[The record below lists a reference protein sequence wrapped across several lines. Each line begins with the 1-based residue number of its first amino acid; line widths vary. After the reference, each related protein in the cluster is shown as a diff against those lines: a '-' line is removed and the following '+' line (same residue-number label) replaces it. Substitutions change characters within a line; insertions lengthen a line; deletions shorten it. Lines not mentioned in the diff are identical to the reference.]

1 MSNTATIPVFNP
13 STEEQ
18 IAEVVDSNQAIVDD
32 AVARARETFE
42 SGYGARPPAAHRANV
57 LFRAHAI
64 IKERTEELAE
74 LEARDNGMN
83 TTAAQTHHHGGQRHP
98 AAITQAGS
106 ARSTASPARSS
117 PMGCSA
123 GTTATT
129 TSHSSSRSASSASI
143 IPWNGP
149 FFVAMLKVAPAL
161 AAGCSA
167 VLKPAEET
175 PLTALKLEEIFREA
189 GLPDGV
195 LNVVTGYGHTTGAA
209 LTAHPDVDKISFTG
223 STEVG
228 KLIVHAAA
236 GNLKRLTLELGGK
249 SPLIIF
255 DDADLEK
262 AIMLGGM
269 GLLAGSGQNCCC
281 TSRIYVQRPVYE
293 QVVEGLVGL
302 AQMIPMGGSEEPD
315 SIIGPLISEK
325 QRQRVHGIVTD
336 GIAGGAE
343 VMTGG
348 DVMDRKGYFYQATIF
363 TNTTPDMRLIREE
376 IFGPVGSVIPFDDEE
391 EAIAAAND
399 TDYGLA
405 AAVWTEN
412 VGRAHRMANELRAG
426 QIWVNCAIATDPSMP
441 ICGHKQ
447 SGWGGERGRKG
458 IEQYFNTKAV
468 YIRH

>member
-1 MSNTATIPVFNP
+1 
-13 STEEQ
+13 
-18 IAEVVDSNQAIVDD
+18 
-32 AVARARETFE
+32 
-42 SGYGARPPAAHRANV
+42 
-57 LFRAHAI
+57 
-64 IKERTEELAE
+64 
-74 LEARDNGMN
+74 
-83 TTAAQTHHHGGQRHP
+83 
-98 AAITQAGS
+98 
-106 ARSTASPARSS
+106 
-117 PMGCSA
+117 
-123 GTTATT
+123 
-129 TSHSSSRSASSASI
+129 
-143 IPWNGP
+143 
-149 FFVAMLKVAPAL
+149 MLKVAPAL

-209 LTAHPDVDKISFTG
+209 LTAHPGVDKISFTG

-228 KLIVHAAA
+228 KLIVQAAA

-325 QRQRVHGIVTD
+325 QRQRVQGIVKD
-336 GIAGGAE
+336 GIAGGAQ

-348 DVMDRKGYFYQATIF
+348 DAMDRKGYFYQATII

-376 IFGPVGSVIPFDDEE
+376 IFGPVGCCDPVRRRGRGDRRRQRHGLRARRRLMDRKPRPRPPRWRTNCAPARSGSTVQSQRTPRCRSAATSSPVGVASV
-391 EAIAAAND
+391 AARASKSTSTPRRSTSSTD
-399 TDYGLA
+399 LRGQRGWVFRRLGRRVDATDYEPAYRLCSLA
-405 AAVWTEN
+405 SVDSIPVTLNLVA
-412 VGRAHRMANELRAG
+412 
-426 QIWVNCAIATDPSMP
+426 P
-441 ICGHKQ
+441 IK
-447 SGWGGERGRKG
+447 W
-458 IEQYFNTKAV
+458 
-468 YIRH
+468 